1 MTKIALFLIIV
12 IVMVCIDLGHSKKKK
27 SELIKVSEN
36 CECYCPK
43 SGKWK
48 EMGHGSGGEWKEMGH
63 ESGHESGGKWG
74 NSKSTTRYRVSKSKG
89 SGGSYKI
96 KRTRKT
102 TFSHKKISKHQAK
115 RIKSWSKKFKASK
128 KKSKKFGHRSLGNS
142 TLISVKHYIIRTTNM
157 TRGHSITTLIK

>member
-1 MTKIALFLIIV
+1 MTKIALFLITAIF
-12 IVMVCIDLGHSKKKK
+12 MVCIDLGHSIK
-27 SELIKVSEN
+27 LLKVSEN

-43 SGKWK
+43 SKSGK
-48 EMGHGSGGEWKEMGH
+48 WKEMGH
-63 ESGHESGGKWG
+63 ESGHEKGGKWG

-89 SGGSYKI
+89 SDGSYKI

-142 TLISVKHYIIRTTNM
+142 TLISDKHYIIRTTNM
-157 TRGHSITTLIK
+157 ARGHSINTWIK

>member
-1 MTKIALFLIIV
+1 MTKIALFLITAIF
-12 IVMVCIDLGHSKKKK
+12 MVCIDLGHSKRKK

-43 SGKWK
+43 SGKWE
-48 EMGHGSGGEWKEMGH
+48 EMGHG
-63 ESGHESGGKWG
+63 SGGKWG

-128 KKSKKFGHRSLGNS
+128 KKSKKFGHRSLGN
-142 TLISVKHYIIRTTNM
+142 KHLDL
-157 TRGHSITTLIK
+157 S

>member
-1 MTKIALFLIIV
+1 MTKVALFLITV

-43 SGKWK
+43 SKSGKWK
-48 EMGHGSGGEWKEMGH
+48 EMGF

-74 NSKSTTRYRVSKSKG
+74 NAKSTTRYRVSKSKG
-89 SGGSYKI
+89 SDGSYKI
-96 KRTRKT
+96 KRTRRT

-115 RIKSWSKKFKASK
+115 RIKSLSKKFKASK

-142 TLISVKHYIIRTTNM
+142 TLISVKHCIIRTTNM
-157 TRGHSITTLIK
+157 ARGHSITTWIK

>member
-1 MTKIALFLIIV
+1 MTKIAFFLITV
-12 IVMVCIDLGHSKKKK
+12 IVMVCIDLGHSKKKKK

-48 EMGHGSGGEWKEMGH
+48 EMEHGSGGKWKEMGH
-63 ESGHESGGKWG
+63 GSGDEWG

-102 TFSHKKISKHQAK
+102 SFSHKKISKNQSK
-115 RIKSWSKKFKASK
+115 RIKFWSKKFKASK

-142 TLISVKHYIIRTTNM
+142 TLISVKHYIICSTNM
-157 TRGHSITTLIK
+157 ARVHSITTWIK

>member
-1 MTKIALFLIIV
+1 MITA

-43 SGKWK
+43 SKSGK
-48 EMGHGSGGEWKEMGH
+48 WKEMGH

-89 SGGSYKI
+89 SDGSYKI

-142 TLISVKHYIIRTTNM
+142 TLITVKHYIIQTTNYVA
-157 TRGHSITTLIK
+157 RDHSITTWIK

>member
-1 MTKIALFLIIV
+1 MTKVALFLITV

-27 SELIKVSEN
+27 SELVKVSEN

-43 SGKWK
+43 SKSGKWK
-48 EMGHGSGGEWKEMGH
+48 EMGF

-74 NSKSTTRYRVSKSKG
+74 NAKSTTRYRVSKSKG
-89 SGGSYKI
+89 SDGSYKI
-96 KRTRKT
+96 KRTRRT

-142 TLISVKHYIIRTTNM
+142 TLISVKHCIIRTTNM
-157 TRGHSITTLIK
+157 ARGHSITTWIK

>member
-1 MTKIALFLIIV
+1 MTKIALFLITV

-43 SGKWK
+43 SAKWKEMGHESGGKWK
-48 EMGHGSGGEWKEMGH
+48 EMGHGSGEG
-63 ESGHESGGKWG
+63 WG
-74 NSKSTTRYRVSKSKG
+74 NAKVTTRYRVSKSKG
-89 SGGSYKI
+89 SDGSYKI
-96 KRTRKT
+96 KRTRRT

-128 KKSKKFGHRSLGNS
+128 KKSKKFGHRSLGNT
-142 TLISVKHYIIRTTNM
+142 TLISVKHYIIRTINM
-157 TRGHSITTLIK
+157 ARGHSITTWIK